1 MISYHQQTLGS
12 PNPLARFAHHSRLA
26 RARHLLATRTGV
38 RRALDYGCGSGEFLA
53 CLSGTAGL
61 EAVGYEPFM
70 QERAADGL
78 PIHASLEAVT
88 ALAPFDVITVL
99 ETVEHLSDEEML
111 ALLRQADGLL
121 APGGSLLFSAPIEIG
136 PALLLKHL
144 NRARRQRR
152 WSGSLPIGQLLA
164 ASILGIPPRG
174 QWTSKP
180 ATRAL
185 ISAKPSVFSR
195 TISALCCWLATAPCR
210 SAPGMATPRCSS
222 GCSGILS
229 GSSAAVDK
237 AHRTPPGLGPAGI
250 DGVLSSRR
258 PPGLQP
264 HRPRWRR

>member
-1 MISYHQQTLGS
+1 VISYHQQTLGS

-38 RRALDYGCGSGEFLA
+38 RRVLDYGCGSGEFLA

-61 EAVGYEPFM
+61 EAIGYEPFM

-88 ALAPFDVITVL
+88 ALAPFDVVTVL

-111 ALLRQADGLL
+111 VLLRQADGLL

-164 ASILGIPPRG
+164 ASILGIPP
-174 QWTSKP
+174 
-180 ATRAL
+180 
-185 ISAKPSVFSR
+185 
-195 TISALCCWLATAPCR
+195 
-210 SAPGMATPRCSS
+210 PR
-222 GCSGILS
+222 
-229 GSSAAVDK
+229 AVDIK
-237 AHRTPPGLGPAGI
+237 TSHQGFDFRQALRVLQDHFAPVLLAGYSPLPLGTWYGNSQVFFWLQRDPQRQ
-250 DGVLSSRR
+250 LSSC
-258 PPGLQP
+258 
-264 HRPRWRR
+264 